1 LREIRRR
8 RLARLAGGQTSQP
21 TTPLSTPL
29 TSPQRETPPGPL
41 QASAPGLGLN
51 VHAMTSAT
59 SPIGATGV
67 AFRSQSSEGVSSL
80 SSSPSNSLDTQS
92 QTLSRSQS
100 MDIDTVACEKSM
112 SLVDVDSGI
121 ENMEVEESDRREKR
135 SLSDKDSS
143 PSPDVTEEQAL
154 QLVCKILRVSWKE
167 RSRDVIFLPSLA
179 TEFHQSPRQVFSD
192 IKDLIGQILMEV
204 LMMSSQCRENNPF
217 ASLTATSLPIVA
229 ARSPDRHLSLVPPSG
244 QACNPMLGPVG
255 SFGSSSPCRSVSFYD
270 NPLSLLFFTLSDQ
283 SEDSSEDEPEEE
295 DTFARV
301 TFGLGNSGGGV
312 ASDSTSDRFTI
323 EACKETE
330 MLNYLIERF
339 DSVGMEERKA
349 PKVCSQPLVS
359 QLLSNIRSQCISH
372 AVLVLQGALTQPR
385 SLLQHSLLVPYMLCR
400 NLPYGFI
407 QELVRMTHQEDEVFK
422 QIFIPILQG
431 LAQAVKECSFNSDS
445 FKYPLMAL
453 TELCEI
459 KYGKTHP
466 VCNLMMSMPLW
477 CPEPLSTATGREV
490 QRLSYLGSFFSLSVF
505 AEDDTKV
512 GDKYFSGPTI
522 TLENTRVVSQSL
534 QHYLESARGDLFKI
548 LHSVLLNGE
557 TREAALNYMAAVVN
571 RNVRKA
577 QMQTDDKLVS
587 TDGFMLNFLW
597 VLQQLSMKIKL
608 ETVDPNYIFHPRC
621 RLSIPVEETRLKASM
636 EELKTWLADFHDD
649 PSKFSEPK
657 FPTECFFLTLHAHH
671 LSILPCCRRY
681 IRRLRAIRELNR
693 TVEELKNSENQW
705 KDSPLA
711 PRHREMLK
719 RCKAQLKK
727 LVRCKACADVGLLD
741 ENLLRRCLQF
751 YSMVIQLV
759 LRIVDPAYPDINL
772 PLNPEV
778 PRGFAALPEFYVEDV
793 AEFILFIVQYFPQ
806 VLYEPCTQ
814 DVVTFLVVFICSENY
829 IRNPY
834 LIAKLVEVLF
844 VTNPAVQPRTHRFS
858 EMMENHPLAVKQLVP
873 ALMKFYTDVEHTGAT
888 SEFYDKFTIR
898 YHIST
903 IFKSLWQNIGHHGT
917 FLKEFNSGKQFVRYI
932 NMLINDTTFLLDES
946 LESLKRIHEVQEEMK
961 SKDQWDQ
968 MSREQQQ
975 SRQSQL
981 AQDER
986 VSRSYLALATE
997 TVDMFHLLTKQVQK
1011 PFLRPELGPRLAAM
1025 LNFNLQ
1031 QLCGPKCRDLKVEN
1045 PEKYGFEPKKLLD
1058 QLTDIYL
1065 QLDCARFAKAI
1076 ADDQRSYSREL
1087 FEEVISKMRKAGIK
1101 STIAI
1106 EKFKLL
1112 SEKVEEIVARNSQ
1125 SEIDYSDAPDEFK
1138 DPLMDTLMSDPV
1150 KLPSGNIMDRAVILR
1165 HLLNSPTDPFNRQ
1178 PLTES
1183 MLESVPALKDRIQAW
1198 MKEKQGGRNS

>member
-255 SFGSSSPCRSVSFYD
+255 SFGSSSPCS
-270 NPLSLLFFTLSDQ
+270 
-283 SEDSSEDEPEEE
+283 
-295 DTFARV
+295 
-301 TFGLGNSGGGV
+301 LGNSGGGV

-445 FKYPLMAL
+445 FKYPLMVNYL
-453 TELCEI
+453 TCDCI
-459 KYGKTHP
+459 F
-466 VCNLMMSMPLW
+466 C
-477 CPEPLSTATGREV
+477 
-490 QRLSYLGSFFSLSVF
+490 
-505 AEDDTKV
+505 
-512 GDKYFSGPTI
+512 
-522 TLENTRVVSQSL
+522 
-534 QHYLESARGDLFKI
+534 KI
-548 LHSVLLNGE
+548 
-557 TREAALNYMAAVVN
+557 
-571 RNVRKA
+571 
-577 QMQTDDKLVS
+577 
-587 TDGFMLNFLW
+587 
-597 VLQQLSMKIKL
+597 
-608 ETVDPNYIFHPRC
+608 
-621 RLSIPVEETRLKASM
+621 
-636 EELKTWLADFHDD
+636 
-649 PSKFSEPK
+649 
-657 FPTECFFLTLHAHH
+657 
-671 LSILPCCRRY
+671 
-681 IRRLRAIRELNR
+681 
-693 TVEELKNSENQW
+693 
-705 KDSPLA
+705 
-711 PRHREMLK
+711 
-719 RCKAQLKK
+719 
-727 LVRCKACADVGLLD
+727 
-741 ENLLRRCLQF
+741 
-751 YSMVIQLV
+751 
-759 LRIVDPAYPDINL
+759 
-772 PLNPEV
+772 
-778 PRGFAALPEFYVEDV
+778 
-793 AEFILFIVQYFPQ
+793 
-806 VLYEPCTQ
+806 
-814 DVVTFLVVFICSENY
+814 
-829 IRNPY
+829 
-834 LIAKLVEVLF
+834 
-844 VTNPAVQPRTHRFS
+844 
-858 EMMENHPLAVKQLVP
+858 
-873 ALMKFYTDVEHTGAT
+873 
-888 SEFYDKFTIR
+888 
-898 YHIST
+898 
-903 IFKSLWQNIGHHGT
+903 
-917 FLKEFNSGKQFVRYI
+917 
-932 NMLINDTTFLLDES
+932 
-946 LESLKRIHEVQEEMK
+946 
-961 SKDQWDQ
+961 
-968 MSREQQQ
+968 
-975 SRQSQL
+975 
-981 AQDER
+981 
-986 VSRSYLALATE
+986 
-997 TVDMFHLLTKQVQK
+997 
-1011 PFLRPELGPRLAAM
+1011 
-1025 LNFNLQ
+1025 
-1031 QLCGPKCRDLKVEN
+1031 
-1045 PEKYGFEPKKLLD
+1045 
-1058 QLTDIYL
+1058 
-1065 QLDCARFAKAI
+1065 
-1076 ADDQRSYSREL
+1076 
-1087 FEEVISKMRKAGIK
+1087 
-1101 STIAI
+1101 
-1106 EKFKLL
+1106 
-1112 SEKVEEIVARNSQ
+1112 
-1125 SEIDYSDAPDEFK
+1125 
-1138 DPLMDTLMSDPV
+1138 
-1150 KLPSGNIMDRAVILR
+1150 
-1165 HLLNSPTDPFNRQ
+1165 
-1178 PLTES
+1178 
-1183 MLESVPALKDRIQAW
+1183 
-1198 MKEKQGGRNS
+1198 